1 MSRPR
6 STASGHRAGR
16 SAVAIATAVLAAG
29 SLALTALPAQA
40 TPAAAGQ
47 RTAATTPSGSAT
59 ADKLGSHDRALL
71 AKYRKQH
78 AARTTMK
85 NADRA
90 VPDFATLLIAVRE
103 GRTDEAERAL
113 ADLGVEATRT
123 ESAVGYIKAN
133 VPFGMV
139 DRVVAIDDVVAV
151 DVDELLTLDE
161 TRADGAAGTAATAAT
176 GSRLPD
182 APSARTPDSNA
193 YMPTRET
200 GSVEF
205 KEDHRTY
212 DGRGV
217 TIGIMDT
224 GVDPTHPALARTT
237 TGERKLVDTAV
248 GTNPRDFIDL
258 LFDPTWQNMTATSKV
273 AGPVFTDTVHGETW
287 RAPDSADLRIGLR
300 PIQLPQGSTVV
311 PTLVRESDGAV
322 WVDTDQDHDFTDEE
336 LLRPYKEKRQIAR
349 FGTDDPKTTA
359 DERIPFTVEV
369 RNDFFPNTVSVNVNL
384 ITEAHGTHVAGIT
397 AANGMFGGRMDG
409 QAPGAR
415 LVSMRACHSF
425 GCSSAA
431 LTDGMID
438 LATKYDVDVINM
450 SIGASP
456 AFNDGQ
462 SARALV
468 YNRLIDESGVQ
479 MFISAGNSGAG
490 VNTVGDPTAADKV
503 VSVGASVSRAT
514 WWANYGSEVR
524 DERGIFPFSSRG
536 PREDGG
542 FKPDLTA
549 PGAAVSTVPAW
560 LPNASVAETGYTLP
574 VGYSMMNGTSM
585 ASPQATG
592 AAALLLSGAKQRG
605 VSASPAKLRS
615 ALYSSARY
623 NDKVPAVAQGRGALE
638 VAGAWKYLSRGT
650 TAVEEVTVS
659 APVCTPLSGDLV
671 TPHTGSGVFNS
682 CAPGSGGQ
690 GAGETRTYDVTVTRT
705 TGPDRAVPYLLTV
718 EGDERTFSAPR
729 VVRLPLNEPT
739 VVKVTAAPRAAGV
752 HSAILRIDNPATKA
766 VEQSAMLAVEAAAQ
780 LTAGEPY
787 EVRGVTHRNGTVHYS
802 VAVPEGTKSL
812 TVSLDGLTE
821 GSQTRWW
828 AFTPTGTTG
837 EDAAPGSLSC
847 YANYHDGNGCDP
859 ATRTYEA
866 PAAGVWELV
875 VESRRTSPSFA
886 NPFRLTATVT
896 P

>member
-6 STASGHRAGR
+6 STAPGHRAGR

-40 TPAAAGQ
+40 TPA
-47 RTAATTPSGSAT
+47 TAAPATTSAT
-59 ADKLGSHDRALL
+59 TSASPSADKLGDHDRALL
-71 AKYRKQH
+71 ATYRAQH
-78 AARTTMK
+78 EARTVLRR
-85 NADRA
+85 ADRA
-90 VPDFATLLIAVRE
+90 VPDFATLLLAVRE
-103 GRTDEAERAL
+103 GRTAEAERAL
-113 ADLGVEATRT
+113 AGLGVTATRT
-123 ESAVGYIKAN
+123 EAAVGYIKAN
-133 VPFGMV
+133 VPFDAV
-139 DRVVAIDDVVAV
+139 EKAVALDDVIAA
-151 DVDELLTLDE
+151 DVDELLKVDD
-161 TRADGAAGTAATAAT
+161 TRADGAAAGAGAP
-176 GSRLPD
+176 GGRLPA
-182 APSARTPDSNA
+182 APSSRTPDANP

-200 GSVEF
+200 GSVAF
-205 KEDHRTY
+205 KEAHRTY

-237 TGERKLVDTAV
+237 TGERKLVDTV
-248 GTNPRDFIDL
+248 TGTNPRDFIDL
-258 LFDPTWQNMTATSKV
+258 LFDASWQNMTATSKV
-273 AGPVFTDTVHGETW
+273 SGPEFTDTVRGETW
-287 RAPDSADLRIGLR
+287 RGPDADDLRIGLR
-300 PIQLPQGSTVV
+300 PVQLPQGSTVV

-336 LLRPYKEKRQIAR
+336 LLRPYGEKQQVAR
-349 FGTDDPKTTA
+349 FGTDDPATPA
-359 DERIPFTVEV
+359 DERIPFTVQV
-369 RNDFFPNTVSVNVNL
+369 RDDFFPGVISVNVN
-384 ITEAHGTHVAGIT
+384 IVTEAHGTHVAGIT

-438 LATKYDVDVINM
+438 LATKYGVDVINM

-503 VSVGASVSRAT
+503 VSVGASVSRET

-524 DERGIFPFSSRG
+524 DAHGVFPFSSRG

-574 VGYSMMNGTSM
+574 AGYSMMNGTSM

-592 AAALLLSGAKQRG
+592 AAALLLSAAAQRG
-605 VSASPAKLRS
+605 VGASPAELRS

-623 NDKVPAVAQGRGALE
+623 QDHVAAVAQGRGELD
-638 VAGAWKYLSRGT
+638 VAGAWKHLSRGT
-650 TAVEEVTVS
+650 TAVDAVTVS

-690 GAGETRTYDVTVTRT
+690 GAGEKRTYDVTLTRT
-705 TGPDRAVPYLLTV
+705 SGPDRAVPYLLDV
-718 EGDERTFSAPR
+718 DGDGRTFSVPR
-729 VVRLPLNEPT
+729 TVRLPLNEPT
-739 VVKVTAAPRAAGV
+739 VVKVAAEPRAAGV
-752 HSAILRIDNPATKA
+752 HSAVLRIDNPATKA
-766 VEQSAMLAVEAAAQ
+766 VEQSAMLAVEAAA
-780 LTAGEPY
+780 TPAAGTPY
-787 EVRGVTHRNGTVHYS
+787 EVRGVAHRNGTLHYTI
-802 VAVPEGTKSL
+802 AVPEGAKAL
-812 TVSLDGLTE
+812 TVAMDGLGE

-828 AFTPTGTTG
+828 AFGPTGTSG
-837 EDAAPGSLSC
+837 EAAGPGSLSC
-847 YANYHDGNGCDP
+847 YANYAGGNGCDP
-859 ATRTYEA
+859 GTRTYEA

-875 VESRRTSPSFA
+875 VESRRTSPSFT

-896 P
+896 K

>member
-6 STASGHRAGR
+6 STATNQRAGR
-16 SAVAIATAVLAAG
+16 GAVAIATALLAAG
-29 SLALTALPAQA
+29 TLALTALPAQA
-40 TPAAAGQ
+40 TPAAAEPDVSA
-47 RTAATTPSGSAT
+47 AATPS
-59 ADKLGSHDRALL
+59 ADKLGGHDRALL
-71 AKYRKQH
+71 ATYRKQH
-78 AARTTMK
+78 LARTTMK

-90 VPDFATLLIAVRE
+90 VPDFATLLVAVRE
-103 GRTDEAERAL
+103 GRTAEAERAL
-113 ADLGVEATRT
+113 ADLGIRTTRT
-123 ESAVGYIKAN
+123 DSAVGYIKAN

-139 DRVVAIDDVVAV
+139 DRVAAIEDVVAV
-151 DVDELLTLDE
+151 DVDELLKIDE
-161 TRADGAAGTAATAAT
+161 VRPEGADTVAAADGQG
-176 GSRLPD
+176 PQ
-182 APSARTPDSNA
+182 APSAKTPDSNA

-205 KEDHRTY
+205 KEDNPSY

-237 TGERKLVDTAV
+237 TGERKLVDTVA
-248 GTNPRDFIDL
+248 GTDPRNFIDL
-258 LFDPTWQNMTATSKV
+258 LFDATWQNLSSATRVS
-273 AGPVFTDTVHGETW
+273 GPVFTDQVRGETW
-287 RAPDSADLRIGLR
+287 KAPDSADLRIGLR
-300 PIQLPQGSTVV
+300 PIQLPQGATVV
-311 PTLVRESDGAV
+311 PTLVRESDSAV
-322 WVDTDQDHDFTDEE
+322 WVDTDLDHDFTDEE
-336 LLRPYKEKRQIAR
+336 LLRPYREKQQVAH
-349 FGTDDPKTTA
+349 FGTDDPTTPA
-359 DERIPFTVEV
+359 DERIPFTVQV
-369 RNDFFPNTVSVNVNL
+369 RDDFFPGTVSVNVNI

-438 LATKYDVDVINM
+438 LATKHGVDVINM

-456 AFNDGQ
+456 EFNDGQ

-479 MFISAGNSGAG
+479 LFISAGNSGAG

-514 WWANYGSEVR
+514 WWANYGSQVR
-524 DERGIFPFSSRG
+524 DGLGVFPFSSRG

-549 PGAAVSTVPAW
+549 PGAAVSTVPDW
-560 LPNASVAETGYTLP
+560 LPNSSVAETGYTLP

-592 AAALLLSGAKQRG
+592 AAALLLSAAAQRG
-605 VSASPAKLRS
+605 VSAGPEELRS

-623 NDKVPAVAQGRGALE
+623 NDTVPAVAQGRGALH
-638 VAGAWKYLSRGT
+638 VAGAWTYLSRNA
-650 TAVEEVTVS
+650 TAVDAVSVS
-659 APVCTPLSGDLV
+659 APVCTPLSGGLV

-690 GAGETRTYDVTVTRT
+690 GVGESRTYDVTLTRT
-705 TGPDRAVPYLLTV
+705 SGPDRAVPYLLTLT
-718 EGDERTFSAPR
+718 GDDGTFSVPR
-729 VVRLPLNEPT
+729 TVMLGLNEPT
-739 VVKVTAAPRAAGV
+739 VVKVVAEPSSQGV
-752 HSAILRIDNPATKA
+752 HSALLRIDNPGTTAT
-766 VEQSAMLAVEAAAQ
+766 EQTAMLAVEAATPLA
-780 LTAGEPY
+780 AGTTY
-787 EVRGVTHRNGTVHYS
+787 EVTGVAERNGTVHYT
-802 VAVPEGTKSL
+802 VAVPAGTTALNVK
-812 TVSLDGLTE
+812 LDGLAD
-821 GSQTRWW
+821 GSHTRWW
-828 AFTPTGTTG
+828 AFRPTGVSG
-837 EDAAPGSLSC
+837 ESAAPGSLSC
-847 YANYHDGNGCDP
+847 YSGYLGGNGCDP
-859 ATRTYEA
+859 AARTYKA

-875 VESRRTSPSFA
+875 VESRRTSA
-886 NPFRLTATVT
+886 LLDNPYRLTATVT
-896 P
+896 K

>member
-6 STASGHRAGR
+6 STATNQRAGR
-16 SAVAIATAVLAAG
+16 GAVAIATALLAAG
-29 SLALTALPAQA
+29 TLALTALPAQA
-40 TPAAAGQ
+40 TPAAAEPDVSA
-47 RTAATTPSGSAT
+47 AATPS
-59 ADKLGSHDRALL
+59 ADKLGGHDRALL
-71 AKYRKQH
+71 ATYRKQH
-78 AARTTMK
+78 LARTTMK

-90 VPDFATLLIAVRE
+90 VPDFATLLIAVRD
-103 GRTDEAERAL
+103 GRTAEAERAL
-113 ADLGVEATRT
+113 ADLGIRTTRT

-139 DRVVAIDDVVAV
+139 DRVAAIEDVVAV
-151 DVDELLTLDE
+151 DVDELLKIDE
-161 TRADGAAGTAATAAT
+161 VRPEGADTVAAAG
-176 GSRLPD
+176 GQGPQ
-182 APSARTPDSNA
+182 APSAKTPDSNA

-205 KEDHRTY
+205 KEDNPSY

-237 TGERKLVDTAV
+237 TGERKLVDTVA
-248 GTNPRDFIDL
+248 GTDPRNFIDL
-258 LFDPTWQNMTATSKV
+258 LFDATWQNLSSATRVS
-273 AGPVFTDTVHGETW
+273 GPVFTDQVRGETW
-287 RAPDSADLRIGLR
+287 KAPDSADLRIGLR
-300 PIQLPQGSTVV
+300 PIQLPQGATVV
-311 PTLVRESDGAV
+311 PTLVRESDSAV
-322 WVDTDQDHDFTDEE
+322 WVDTDLDHDFTDEE
-336 LLRPYKEKRQIAR
+336 LLRPYREKQQVAH
-349 FGTDDPKTTA
+349 FGTDDPTTPA
-359 DERIPFTVEV
+359 DERIPFTVQV
-369 RNDFFPNTVSVNVNL
+369 RDDFFPGTVSVNVNV

-438 LATKYDVDVINM
+438 LATKHGVDVINM

-456 AFNDGQ
+456 EFNDGQ

-479 MFISAGNSGAG
+479 LFISAGNSGAG

-514 WWANYGSEVR
+514 WWANYGSQVR
-524 DERGIFPFSSRG
+524 DGLGVFPFSSRG

-549 PGAAVSTVPAW
+549 PGAAVSTVPDW
-560 LPNASVAETGYTLP
+560 LPNSSVAETGYTLP

-592 AAALLLSGAKQRG
+592 AAALLLSAAAQRG
-605 VSASPAKLRS
+605 VSAGPEELRS

-623 NDKVPAVAQGRGALE
+623 NDTVPAVAQGRGALD
-638 VAGAWKYLSRGT
+638 VAGAWTYLSRNA
-650 TAVEEVTVS
+650 TAVDAVSVS
-659 APVCTPLSGDLV
+659 APVCTPLSGGLV

-690 GAGETRTYDVTVTRT
+690 GVGESRTYDVTVTRT
-705 TGPDRAVPYLLTV
+705 SGPDRAVPYLLTLT
-718 EGDERTFSAPR
+718 GDDGTFSVPR
-729 VVRLPLNEPT
+729 TVMLGLNEPT
-739 VVKVTAAPRAAGV
+739 VVKVVAEPSSQGV
-752 HSAILRIDNPATKA
+752 HSALLRIDNPGTTAT
-766 VEQSAMLAVEAAAQ
+766 EQTAMLAVEAATPLA
-780 LTAGEPY
+780 AGTTY
-787 EVRGVTHRNGTVHYS
+787 EVTGVAERNGTVHYT
-802 VAVPEGTKSL
+802 VAVPAGTTALNVK
-812 TVSLDGLTE
+812 LDGLAD
-821 GSQTRWW
+821 GSHTRWW
-828 AFTPTGTTG
+828 AFRPTGVSG
-837 EDAAPGSLSC
+837 ESAAPGSLSC
-847 YANYHDGNGCDP
+847 YSGYLGGNGCDP
-859 ATRTYEA
+859 AARTYKA

-875 VESRRTSPSFA
+875 VESRRTSA
-886 NPFRLTATVT
+886 LLDNPYRLTATVT
-896 P
+896 K